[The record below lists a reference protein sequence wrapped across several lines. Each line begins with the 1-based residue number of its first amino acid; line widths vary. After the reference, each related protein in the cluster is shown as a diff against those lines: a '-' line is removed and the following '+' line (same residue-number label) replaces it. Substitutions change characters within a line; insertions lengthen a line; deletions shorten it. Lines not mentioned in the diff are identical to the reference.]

1 MKKREGKKRP
11 VVPVVALILAGAA
24 LIGGIVYAV
33 LKDTTAVVDNTLLP
47 ATVSCNVVETFNGT
61 TKTNVKLENTGDIP
75 AYLRAK
81 VVINWVDA
89 DGNVAYKPSTAYA
102 YAATMASPLNWTNG
116 SNSSLLTEGYW
127 YYNGIVQPGEQTD
140 VLIASIAEN
149 LSPSVSANPQY
160 HLQVT
165 ILAEALQAAP
175 ASAVAET
182 WHMAFN
188 GTSWVTA

>member
-1 MKKREGKKRP
+1 MKKKEGSKRSTALII
-11 VVPVVALILAGAA
+11 VLILAGAA
-24 LIGGIVYAV
+24 LIGGIVYAA
-33 LKDTTAVVDNTLLP
+33 LKDTTAVVDNTLQP

-61 TKTNVKLENTGDIP
+61 TKTNVKLENTGDVP

-89 DGNVAYKPSTAYA
+89 DGNVAYKPDAAYA
-102 YAATMASPLNWTNG
+102 YALTMASPLHWTNG
-116 SNSSLLTEGYW
+116 SGSSLLTEGYW
-127 YYNGIVQPGEQTD
+127 YYNGIVQPGAQTD
-140 VLIASIAEN
+140 ALIASIAES

-165 ILAEALQAAP
+165 IMAEALQAAP

-182 WHMAFN
+182 WHMTFN
-188 GTSWVTA
+188 GTGWVAA